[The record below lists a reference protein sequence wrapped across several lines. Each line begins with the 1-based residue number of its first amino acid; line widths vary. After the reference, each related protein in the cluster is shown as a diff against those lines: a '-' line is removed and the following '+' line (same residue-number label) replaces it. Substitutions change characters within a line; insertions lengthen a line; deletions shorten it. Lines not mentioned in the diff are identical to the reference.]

1 MDLASFKL
9 LFSKVGQDALAA
21 CQQLQPC
28 EIDYLR
34 HFQNLEKQF
43 PSGVAQAALETAILR
58 IEAQRK
64 FPKSTEMYF
73 SREALEQATPH
84 QVSAY
89 RSERYRAFESLVDLG
104 CSIGSDT
111 LYLGRIART
120 IGVDIDPLRLAMAQ
134 ANTGALGLSDQIDFI
149 LADLNTRLPLHESE
163 RCGIFFDPGRR
174 AGGRRTYSVSD
185 YKPPLSIITDW
196 MTRYPALGVKISPG
210 VNKMEIASYDAELE
224 FVSLGGELK
233 EALLWFGPL
242 KTVKRRATILP
253 GPHSLSSEDWHDPLP
268 LNEPQE
274 YLYEPDAAVL
284 RAGLVAKLGDQLGA
298 FQLDPDIAYLTGD
311 MEIPNPYS
319 RVWVV
324 EDWFAF
330 SVKRLREY
338 LRARN
343 VGEITVKKRGSPLQ
357 PEELIHMLRL
367 QGENQRV
374 VFLTHLDGSPIIIV
388 CYPPPIAR

>member
-9 LFSKVGQDALAA
+9 LFSEVGQEALAA
-21 CQQLQPC
+21 SQQLQPR

-34 HFQNLEKQF
+34 HFQNLEKQY

-73 SREALEQATPH
+73 SREALEQATTH
-84 QVSAY
+84 QVSEY
-89 RSERYRAFESLVDLG
+89 RSERYRGFESLVDLG

-111 LYLGRIART
+111 LNLGRIART

-134 ANTGALGLSDQIDFI
+134 ANAGALGLSEQIDFI
-149 LADLNTRLPLHESE
+149 FADLNTRLPLYGSE
-163 RCGIFFDPGRR
+163 RCGIFFDPARR
-174 AGGRRTYSVSD
+174 TGGSRTYSVND
-185 YKPPLSIITDW
+185 YKPSLAVISDW
-196 MTRYPALGVKISPG
+196 MPRFPALGVKISPG
-210 VNKMEIASYDAELE
+210 VNKTEIVSYDAELE

-253 GPHSLSSEDWHDPLP
+253 GPHSLTSEDWQDPLP

-298 FQLDPDIAYLTGD
+298 FQLDPDIAYLTGE

-330 SVKRLREY
+330 NVKRLREY

-357 PEELIHMLRL
+357 PEELIRMLRL

-374 VFLTHLDGSPIIIV
+374 VFLTHLDGSPITIV